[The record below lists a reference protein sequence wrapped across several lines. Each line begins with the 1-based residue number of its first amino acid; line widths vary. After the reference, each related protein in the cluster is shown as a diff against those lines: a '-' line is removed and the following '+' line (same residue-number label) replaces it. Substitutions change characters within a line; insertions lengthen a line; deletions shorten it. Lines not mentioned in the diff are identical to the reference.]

1 MKICVFSRS
10 VPVHSFGGM
19 EKHCWGVSVGFSKKG
34 HIVKLITTSH
44 PQGKEYE
51 KINSNFEVFYLK
63 DTKPGK
69 YSKKWWKKSLQKF
82 LELDRVEKF
91 DVVFSES
98 SGAFTILKYKV
109 KSRLSIPIILNLHGT
124 ALRDAVTQIKQK
136 ISIRSVLAA
145 IKNFILFFRDKKWFK
160 YADAIITCSDEIA
173 NVIKKEMKI
182 EESKIYTIYNGVNL
196 EKFYPKDK
204 NELRRTY
211 KISSDKFI
219 ILTISRLKKI
229 KGIDVLIY
237 ALNSVLKKFKNTEL
251 FIIGD
256 GDYRKNLEKLV
267 HKLDL
272 QDYVKFLGNIPNDNL
287 SDYYNLSDIFV
298 LPTRAK
304 EGFPWVII
312 EAMACKKP
320 VIVSNIGG
328 VSGSIIKDGENGLL
342 FEPANIKDLEEKI
355 LLLLNNPQFRDK
367 IAENGYQTVK
377 RFFREEIMINKT
389 LEVIE
394 KHAKLS

>member
-1 MKICVFSRS
+1 MKICIFSRS
-10 VPVHSFGGM
+10 VPVHSSGGM
-19 EKHCWGVSVGFSKKG
+19 EKHCWSVSIGFSKKG

-44 PQGKEYE
+44 SQGKEYE

-82 LELDRVEKF
+82 LELDEIEKF

-98 SGAFTILKYKV
+98 SGALAVLKYKV
-109 KSRLSIPIILNLHGT
+109 KNELLIPVIFRLPGT
-124 ALRDAVTQIKQK
+124 ALRDAITQIKQK

-173 NVIKKEMKI
+173 NALKKEMKI
-182 EESKIYTIYNGVNL
+182 EESKIYTIYNGVDL

-204 NELRRTY
+204 NELRITY
-211 KISSDKFI
+211 KILSDKFI
-219 ILTISRLKKI
+219 ILTVSRLKKI

-237 ALNSVLKKFKNTEL
+237 ALSSVLKRFKNIEL

-267 HKLDL
+267 YKLNL

-328 VSGSIIKDGENGLL
+328 VSGSVIKDEENGLL
-342 FEPANIKDLEEKI
+342 FEPSNIKDLEEKI
-355 LLLLNNPQFRDK
+355 LLLLNNPQLIDK

-377 RFFREEIMINKT
+377 KFFSEEIMINKT

>member
-10 VPVHSFGGM
+10 VPVHSFGGI
-19 EKHCWGVSVGFSKKG
+19 EKHCWSVSVGFSKKG

-109 KSRLSIPIILNLHGT
+109 ESRFSIPIILNLHRT
-124 ALRDAVTQIKQK
+124 ALRDTVTQIKQK

-145 IKNFILFFRDKKWFK
+145 IKNFISFFRDKKWFK
-160 YADAIITCSDEIA
+160 YADTIITCSDEIA
-173 NVIKKEMKI
+173 NAIKKEIKI
-182 EESKIYTIYNGVNL
+182 AENKIYTIYNGVNL
-196 EKFYPKDK
+196 EKFYPRDK

-219 ILTISRLKKI
+219 ILTVSRLKKI

-237 ALNSVLKKFKNTEL
+237 ALNSVLKKFKNIEL

-320 VIVSNIGG
+320 VIVSNIDG
-328 VSGSIIKDGENGLL
+328 VSGSVIKDGENGLL
-342 FEPANIKDLEEKI
+342 FEPASIKDLEEKI

-367 IAENGYQTVK
+367 IADNGYQTVK
-377 RFFREEIMINKT
+377 KFFSEEIMINKT

>member
-19 EKHCWGVSVGFSKKG
+19 EKHCWSVSVGFSKKG

-44 PQGKEYE
+44 PRGKEYE

-124 ALRDAVTQIKQK
+124 ALRDAITQIKQK

-182 EESKIYTIYNGVNL
+182 EERKIYTIYNGVNL

-312 EAMACKKP
+312 EAMSCKKP
-320 VIVSNIGG
+320 VIVSNIGC
-328 VSGSIIKDGENGLL
+328 VSGSVIKDGENGLL
-342 FEPANIKDLEEKI
+342 FEPTNIKDLEEKI
-355 LLLLNNPQFRDK
+355 LLLLNNPQLRNK

-377 RFFREEIMINKT
+377 RFFSEEIMINET

>member
-19 EKHCWGVSVGFSKKG
+19 EKHCWSVSVGFSKKG

-124 ALRDAVTQIKQK
+124 ALRDAITQIKQK

-377 RFFREEIMINKT
+377 RFFSEEIMINET

>member
-19 EKHCWGVSVGFSKKG
+19 EKHCWSVSVGFSKKG

-98 SGAFTILKYKV
+98 SGALAVLKYKV
-109 KSRLSIPIILNLHGT
+109 KNELLIPVVFRLPGT

-173 NVIKKEMKI
+173 NAIKKEMKI

-211 KISSDKFI
+211 KISKDKFI

-229 KGIDVLIY
+229 KGVDVLIY
-237 ALNSVLKKFKNTEL
+237 ALNSVLKKFNNIEL

-320 VIVSNIGG
+320 AIVSNIGG
-328 VSGSIIKDGENGLL
+328 VSGSVIKDGENGLL

-355 LLLLNNPQFRDK
+355 LLLLNNPQLRDK

-377 RFFREEIMINKT
+377 RFFSEEIMINKT

-394 KHAKLS
+394 KYAKLS

>member
-10 VPVHSFGGM
+10 IPVHSFGGM
-19 EKHCWGVSVGFSKKG
+19 EKHCWSVSVGFSKKG

-98 SGAFTILKYKV
+98 SGALAVLKYKV
-109 KSRLSIPIILNLHGT
+109 KNELLIPVVFRLPGT
-124 ALRDAVTQIKQK
+124 ALRDAITQIKQK

-196 EKFYPKDK
+196 ERFYPKDK

-211 KISSDKFI
+211 KISKDKFI
-219 ILTISRLKKI
+219 ILTVSRLKKI
-229 KGIDVLIY
+229 KGIDVFIY
-237 ALNSVLKKFKNTEL
+237 ALNSVLKKFKNIEL

-256 GDYRKNLEKLV
+256 GDYRKNLERLV

-272 QDYVKFLGNIPNDNL
+272 QDYVKFLGNVPNDNL
-287 SDYYNLSDIFV
+287 PNYYNLSDIFV

-342 FEPANIKDLEEKI
+342 FEPSNIKDLEEKI

-377 RFFREEIMINKT
+377 RFFSEEIMINKT